1 MPWKDE
7 LNEDIKESPAFKD
20 IGDDVN
26 DLAKNYL
33 DAQAHLGTSIRI
45 PSEEASPEDVEAFH
59 LKLQSKVPGLIATP
73 DKEQPSSIEM
83 FLQALGKPKEKDGYE
98 VKPPDGIKVSEQQIN
113 LIKATAHE
121 VGMTQDQLSGF
132 MNKMYEQELD
142 AADGRETELQGE
154 LLALKKDWGV
164 TYDGRLSALTDNL
177 LLSQAPA
184 ELTTAVKDGKIDS
197 ATVKWLD
204 TLFGKL
210 GETNNLNPDDDN
222 KGDPDVIPIEA
233 AERATEIRT
242 KLANG
247 SIPAASAEYQA
258 LLKKLLKYEIMA
270 HPDSSKDIN
279 ALRAG
284 VRTL

>member
-1 MPWKDE
+1 MWKDD

-26 DLAKNYL
+26 DLAQNFL

-45 PSEEASPEDVEAFH
+45 PSEEASKEDVEAFH

-98 VKPPDGIKVSEQQIN
+98 VAPPDGIKVSEQQIN

-132 MNKMYEQELD
+132 LNKMYEQELD
-142 AADGRETELQGE
+142 AADNRVTELQGE

-164 TYDGRLSALTDNL
+164 TYDGRLTALTDNL
-177 LLSQAPA
+177 LLSSAPA

-204 TLFGKL
+204 TLFSKMS
-210 GETNNLNPDDDN
+210 ETTNLHEDN
-222 KGDPDVIPIEA
+222 KDDPDIIPIEA

-242 KLANG
+242 KLASG
-247 SIPAASAEYQA
+247 KIPAASEEYKG
-258 LLKKLLKYEIMA
+258 LLKKLLKYEMMA

-279 ALRAG
+279 DLRSG

>member
-1 MPWKDE
+1 MWKDD

-26 DLAKNYL
+26 DLAQNYL
-33 DAQAHLGTSIRI
+33 AAQAHLGTSIRI

-73 DKEQPSSIEM
+73 NKEEPSSIEM
-83 FLQALGKPKEKDGYE
+83 FLQALGKPKSKDEYE
-98 VKPPDGIKVSEQQIN
+98 LKPPDGIKVTDQQIN

-132 MNKMYEQELD
+132 LNKMYEQELD
-142 AADGRETELQGE
+142 AADGRETEIAGE

-177 LLSQAPA
+177 LLSEAPT
-184 ELTTAVKDGKIDS
+184 ELTVAVKDGKIDA

-204 TLFGKL
+204 TLFGKMS
-210 GETNNLNPDDDN
+210 ETKNLHEDN
-222 KGDPDVIPIEA
+222 KDDPDIIPIEA
-233 AERATEIRT
+233 AERAREIRT

-247 SIPAASAEYQA
+247 SVPAASEEYQG
-258 LLKKLLKYEIMA
+258 LLKKLLKYEMMA
-270 HPDSSKDIN
+270 HPESSNDIN
-279 ALRAG
+279 DLRSG